1 MNRRGLLLGAVLI
14 ALGGG
19 LYGLSEYVYR
29 HRHQTPPGG
38 PTFDDAAGESGPAP
52 TAGAPPRAEAT
63 ADEGLSG
70 GGRDPGPTNGSGAI
84 LARVVRASDRLAL
97 TGILVRVEGMSA
109 AGSRVN
115 RPVWTDARG
124 DARFD
129 DVPVGG
135 AYVVHVQRDPNPPVD
150 RTGVTVAV
158 GEVTDLGHIALEAVG
173 IIDALVL
180 DEARKPIE
188 GATVTV
194 SLDTGVVVE
203 TPASPWPLEAEL
215 PGAFAKGATDDRG
228 RLRLEGV
235 PPGPVAVRATSPNHR
250 ARTYRAFVPAEPP
263 KTAFVPF
270 VLATGRAYGGR
281 VIDADGRPVAGATV
295 EFGFDGVAAFE
306 ARASVRTAEDG
317 AFSLGGC
324 ERLDAYDLRV
334 SAAGYATAIVSPSP
348 LDGID
353 RRRTARRPIEPKPL
367 EIVLDRNSTLAV
379 VVLDAKSGA
388 AVASARVRATPA
400 WLPSPSGIPE
410 VRVTYEGRSDVLG
423 LASLTVPARRLLDLE
438 IVGEAHRTF
447 TTAHSGGSVVAQG
460 GQLVGDLMSGPLAG
474 ERREVSALL
483 ERGYALWGKVTSD
496 FEELAPIP
504 GALVELRQGER
515 RVFLVRTEA
524 DGHFERKDEFLPD
537 RGPTLAVTAPAGFYP
552 GSWTIDRPPGPDGVV
567 NVHLTLHPL
576 ERSLEINGRVVDAER
591 RPVAGALVRI
601 TDRSLMA
608 LTGADGTFAFV
619 GVPRRIDPFAATPT
633 SVPLLASKG
642 GARASRTQAVPK
654 SVDGD
659 KVDFGDVRLQ
669 PVAEVTGVVLVG
681 KTSDRARYPLVELID
696 ARSKA
701 VVDSLVGGEF
711 GDYRFVDRVGGVY
724 RVRARDGTRGGGRA
738 VVIEN
743 GQSRPSF
750 CEVRL
755 VEATIC
761 AGRVEDRRDRKP
773 IEGVVVRLTCQEPR
787 DNEGDA
793 SLSEGSTI
801 TDGAGAFRFRCF
813 GARPDSFFL
822 IEQRRDNRERERRE
836 NADSGEDNVIR
847 VDRDE
852 VKPPVRR

>member
-1 MNRRGLLLGAVLI
+1 MNRRSFLLGVALI
-14 ALGGG
+14 ALCGVVWWKAGGA
-19 LYGLSEYVYR
+19 
-29 HRHQTPPGG
+29 GG
-38 PTFDDAAGESGPAP
+38 REPEVVSLVDDAPNDGVPATTP
-52 TAGAPPRAEAT
+52 VPLSDVAATTETALAN
-63 ADEGLSG
+63 S
-70 GGRDPGPTNGSGAI
+70 GRDPRPTTGSGAI
-84 LARVVRASDRLAL
+84 LARVVRSSDRLAL
-97 TGILVRVEGMSA
+97 TGILVRVEGLSA

-129 DVPVGG
+129 DVPVGE

-150 RTGVTVAV
+150 RKGVAV
-158 GEVTDLGHIALEAVG
+158 RAGEVSDLGQIALEAVG
-173 IIDALVL
+173 VIDALVL

-188 GATVTV
+188 GATVSV
-194 SLDTGVVVE
+194 SFDTGAVVE

-235 PPGPVAVRATSPNHR
+235 PPGPVAVRATSPKFR
-250 ARTYRAFVPAEPP
+250 ARTFRAFVPSEPP

-270 VLATGRAYGGR
+270 VLVAGRGYGGR
-281 VIDADGRPVAGATV
+281 VIDADGRPVAAAIV
-295 EFGFDGVAAFE
+295 EFGFDSVAAFE
-306 ARASVRTAEDG
+306 AKASVKTAEDG
-317 AFSLGGC
+317 VFALGGC
-324 ERLDAYDLRV
+324 ERLDTYDLRV
-334 SAAGYATAIVSPSP
+334 SAVGYATAIVSQSR
-348 LDGID
+348 LDGTD
-353 RRRTARRPIEPKPL
+353 WRRAQRRPIEPKPL
-367 EIVLDRNSTLAV
+367 EIVLDRSATLAV
-379 VVLDAKSGA
+379 VVLDAKSGTP
-388 AVASARVRATPA
+388 VAGARVRATAA
-400 WLPSPSGIPE
+400 WLPSPAGIPE

-423 LASLTVPARRLLDLE
+423 LASMNVPARRSLDLE
-438 IVGEAHRTF
+438 VVGEAHRTF

-460 GQLVGDLMSGPLAG
+460 GQLVGDLVSGPLAG

-483 ERGYALWGKVTSD
+483 LRGYTLWGKVTSD
-496 FEELAPIP
+496 FTEPTPIP
-504 GALVELRQGER
+504 GALVELRHGEQR
-515 RVFLVRTEA
+515 AFSVRTEA

-537 RGPTLAVTAPAGFYP
+537 RAPTLSVMAPAGFYP
-552 GSWTIDRPPGPDGVV
+552 GTWKIDRPPDKNGVV
-567 NVHLTLHPL
+567 NVHLTLQPI
-576 ERSLEINGRVVDAER
+576 ERSLEISGRVVDAER

-608 LTGADGTFAFV
+608 FTGADGRFAFI
-619 GVPRRIDPFAATPT
+619 GVPRRIDPYAATPVA
-633 SVPLLASKG
+633 VPLLASKG
-642 GARASRTQAVPK
+642 SARVSRARPVPK
-654 SVDGD
+654 PVDGD
-659 KVDFGDVRLQ
+659 KVEFGDVQLE
-669 PVAEVTGVVLVG
+669 PVAELTGVVLAG

-696 ARSKA
+696 ANSKE

-711 GDYRFVDRVGGVY
+711 GDYQFVDRVGGAY
-724 RVRARDGTRGGGRA
+724 RVRARDGTRGGGRS
-738 VVIEN
+738 VVIAN

-761 AGRVEDRRDRKP
+761 AGRVEDEDDHKP
-773 IEGVVVRLTCQEPR
+773 IEGVVVRLKCLGPP

-813 GARPDSFFL
+813 GARPDAFF
-822 IEQRRDNRERERRE
+822 IFEQRGKRGGRERQE
-836 NADSGEDNVIR
+836 NARDGEDNVIR